1 MIICLGPI
9 CFPVW
14 HLLPILVLAF
24 SHIKTWFFKLAGI
37 ELPEPA
43 DKALEDKKTDG
54 DNASAGP
61 ATGNGADK
69 GGAAPEGFRLRANGP
84 GGVTKVTSVE
94 HWQTLQKVTGSPCP
108 PPPSPR
114 TEVLT

>member
-24 SHIKTWFFKLAGI
+24 SHIKKWFFKLAGI

-43 DKALEDKKTDG
+43 EKALEEEEAKAEG
-54 DNASAGP
+54 
-61 ATGNGADK
+61 K
-69 GGAAPEGFRLRANGP
+69 GEL
-84 GGVTKVTSVE
+84 
-94 HWQTLQKVTGSPCP
+94 
-108 PPPSPR
+108 
-114 TEVLT
+114 